1 MLEYVG
7 KILKLQRH
15 DREVVPLRRVLA
27 FGLLIAMLGGCVRVD
42 KPRQA
47 PVPDGVAANAL
58 SAAMTVLGAPYV
70 WGGQGPDVFDC
81 SGLIIWAYQQ
91 VLPGLKLRIG
101 SRVVEDTTQDEL
113 WRYNVLMIPPEQMKP
128 GDIVFITDNEER
140 ISHGGLFI
148 EWVDA
153 EMTEFQF
160 VNASSYYGEVVID
173 TWPLQGTKRGQWFVG
188 AGRLLVVR

>member
-1 MLEYVG
+1 MVSDRHAQDALNVA
-7 KILKLQRH
+7 LDKL
-15 DREVVPLRRVLA
+15 
-27 FGLLIAMLGGCVRVD
+27 G
-42 KPRQA
+42 
-47 PVPDGVAANAL
+47 
-58 SAAMTVLGAPYV
+58 SPYV

-173 TWPLQGTKRGQWFVG
+173 TWPLEGTKRGQWFVG